1 MHAAN
6 QFLWNANPHTL
17 DGGSGMSEADPGAC
31 SLPCVFRIAAIRSV
45 LTAAGTL
52 WCRCVACFRS
62 VAAADLAGSLLSAPA
77 E

>member
-17 DGGSGMSEADPGAC
+17 DGGSGMSEADPGTC

-45 LTAAGTL
+45 LTAVVRAVVPVCCLLQERGCYLTG
-52 WCRCVACFRS
+52 W
-62 VAAADLAGSLLSAPA
+62 LATMAF
-77 E
+77 